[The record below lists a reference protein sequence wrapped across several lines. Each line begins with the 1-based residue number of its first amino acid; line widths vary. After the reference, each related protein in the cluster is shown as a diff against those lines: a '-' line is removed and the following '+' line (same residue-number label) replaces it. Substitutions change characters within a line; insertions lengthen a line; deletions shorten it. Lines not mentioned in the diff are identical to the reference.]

1 MAAPQKNF
9 PCFVCKTRTV
19 PISRR
24 RISEKNY
31 VLIKSI
37 FKREAKPGTDV
48 ICNKCHCRLRV
59 KQPDDETALSGL
71 NDPDLSDGD
80 ENKEN
85 ISEPNSSNG
94 SATVTIPIQRVP
106 KCTSRCFLCRKQAF
120 THNNIVV
127 SFAAFT
133 LCIKQVYKRR

>member
-71 NDPDLSDGD
+71 NDPVLSDGD

-94 SATVTIPIQRVP
+94 SATVTIYLYSVYLNVQV
-106 KCTSRCFLCRKQAF
+106 
-120 THNNIVV
+120 
-127 SFAAFT
+127 AAFCAGNK
-133 LCIKQVYKRR
+133 LSHIMILW